1 MKYSLFRL
9 IIVFTFFGVIVY
21 FICNCYNNNYLNL
34 KYFLKK
40 IKKEIMKHWKFMVFS
55 VGYFILLYIELIAKN
70 CNFYELLIIRFPI
83 LNCNIFKN
91 IYCIVI
97 NNVNKVDF
105 KTIVLSPIFATV
117 LSQVIQF
124 YFAKKTVKIFGV
136 ETYPYLQK
144 YFTSRVIYA
153 LFFMLFLGAVLEA
166 KIALIYASFF
176 ILIFIV
182 YLFLEK
188 YYLDDIKDIISDE
201 IQEDMNRKVKIN
213 GYTLEFEKEWR
224 SKFDEFYSNESKLVE
239 NLVLHFLE
247 SENVDKIEKNE
258 TLNYV
263 VSILQTNYDV
273 DIKKGRYNF
282 RYIYYLRKIMFALLK
297 SEELDYNMIESIS
310 LKTVDFLV
318 KENDYWNVAIILTI
332 IFSICQNTTI
342 ENVTKSRELIKT
354 VLLYSSME
362 KEIEGSFNQMDYLI
376 LKNCIYIILFWQ
388 LNSGKDAKIMLDI
401 LNPYI
406 LNIESF
412 PIKNE
417 EDYRN
422 IKRICFSILFIVL
435 DLPRDFLITKFNR
448 FFSIGTNYISNDFAD
463 SYQRFLD
470 DT

>member
-273 DIKKGRYNF
+273 DIKKGRYN
-282 RYIYYLRKIMFALLK
+282 LK
-297 SEELDYNMIESIS
+297 WTL
-310 LKTVDFLV
+310 
-318 KENDYWNVAIILTI
+318 
-332 IFSICQNTTI
+332 
-342 ENVTKSRELIKT
+342 
-354 VLLYSSME
+354 
-362 KEIEGSFNQMDYLI
+362 
-376 LKNCIYIILFWQ
+376 
-388 LNSGKDAKIMLDI
+388 
-401 LNPYI
+401 
-406 LNIESF
+406 
-412 PIKNE
+412 
-417 EDYRN
+417 
-422 IKRICFSILFIVL
+422 
-435 DLPRDFLITKFNR
+435 
-448 FFSIGTNYISNDFAD
+448 
-463 SYQRFLD
+463 
-470 DT
+470 